1 MHFQL
6 KYFWQYTLKLLPY
19 IRVTIE
25 YVIVALLLGFLIGFV
40 LTIFKVG
47 KNPVLKAIGNI
58 YTAIFRSIPPVVLL
72 FLVYYGLPIFVHVDS
87 QNRLF
92 YVCVTLTLLSSA
104 MISEIMRS
112 AYNSVPKGQYEAA
125 VTVGL
130 TPFQAIRRIV
140 LPQALN
146 YALPNLSTIIIG
158 LLKDGS
164 LAFTIGLID
173 VFGKANT
180 LNNVTFS
187 KYVLEIYLSLTLIY
201 WIAAFI
207 IEQIAA
213 AVEAK
218 VSNKKNIKKINEN
231 YKEADR

>member
-1 MHFQL
+1 M
-6 KYFWQYTLKLLPY
+6 
-19 IRVTIE
+19 
-25 YVIVALLLGFLIGFV
+25 
-40 LTIFKVG
+40 
-47 KNPVLKAIGNI
+47 KAIENI

-112 AYNSVPKGQYEAA
+112 ANNSVPKGQYEAA

-130 TPFQAIRRIV
+130 TPFQAIRRII

-173 VFGKANT
+173 VFGPLFNDFFLPQIT
-180 LNNVTFS
+180 N
-187 KYVLEIYLSLTLIY
+187 
-201 WIAAFI
+201 FI
-207 IEQIAA
+207 VYYQ
-213 AVEAK
+213 
-218 VSNKKNIKKINEN
+218 NE
-231 YKEADR
+231 